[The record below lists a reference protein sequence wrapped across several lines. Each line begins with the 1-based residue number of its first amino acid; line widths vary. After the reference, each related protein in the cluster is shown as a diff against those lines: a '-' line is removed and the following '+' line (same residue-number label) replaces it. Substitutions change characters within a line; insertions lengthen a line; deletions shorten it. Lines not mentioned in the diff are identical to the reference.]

1 VTGNHPTST
10 GPISRASS
18 RYGLRFNTLVPS
30 INASRVPFQLLDLMQ
45 DIIYKY
51 RIVVKFKY
59 WVMHRGLPLLVG
71 LKSGMLVLLSSEL
84 WFGASDNPLVTF
96 IWSLEISSADSWEVL

>member
-1 VTGNHPTST
+1 M
-10 GPISRASS
+10 
-18 RYGLRFNTLVPS
+18 RYGLGFNTLVRK
-30 INASRVPFQLLDLMQ
+30 IHASRVSSQLLDLMQ

-51 RIVVKFKY
+51 IVVVKFKY

-71 LKSGMLVLLSSEL
+71 LESGMLVLLSSEL

-96 IWSLEISSADSWEVL
+96 IWSSETTSADSWEIS